1 MNNEDCKLII
11 EIYYNNKI
19 FSLESDTLID
29 LNEIINQSIRH
40 FNINNEFKKDI
51 IFTYK
56 DEEGDINIINNNE
69 DIINSSIYIGSE
81 KYLSKIFLDIIKED
95 KINSKD
101 NNEKIDENKSIIE
114 NEEIK
119 KLEDLNSFKD
129 NKINELEIKIMK
141 LEKEYRQLNNMK
153 NINVL
158 KLLKE
163 ENKFE
168 NNNNQFDYNK
178 FKNEMK
184 SLINDIIIIEREHFE
199 NKLKKFKD
207 DLILD
212 INTNLL
218 KEKENKDN
226 ILKDISGDIA
236 FIKEEIIKINKENKI
251 IEDKINMKN
260 NKLLVKRYICE
271 NCNHYFL
278 MDDCFDI
285 ENNKYFDE
293 HNFKLEK
300 LDEKINKN
308 NNIFKNEKELL
319 NNKKIEI
326 NEELEKMKEKDY
338 IYNKKEKEYKEKKD
352 DKIEEEKIKENKD
365 DKIVEEGKEE
375 KKDENEKIQEKK
387 EEMEEENEKLNED
400 NLDFEEDL
408 NLQNILKNYF
418 YNIEGSL
425 KNSYPERKEL
435 KLISDYYKSIIEKK
449 DLIQYYQDSF
459 IAEVDEKKT
468 DKKYNNR
475 IFGINIRI
483 RKIEELL
490 QNLSE

>member
-184 SLINDIIIIEREHFE
+184 S
-199 NKLKKFKD
+199 
-207 DLILD
+207 
-212 INTNLL
+212 
-218 KEKENKDN
+218 
-226 ILKDISGDIA
+226 
-236 FIKEEIIKINKENKI
+236 
-251 IEDKINMKN
+251 
-260 NKLLVKRYICE
+260 
-271 NCNHYFL
+271 
-278 MDDCFDI
+278 
-285 ENNKYFDE
+285 
-293 HNFKLEK
+293 
-300 LDEKINKN
+300 
-308 NNIFKNEKELL
+308 
-319 NNKKIEI
+319 
-326 NEELEKMKEKDY
+326 
-338 IYNKKEKEYKEKKD
+338 
-352 DKIEEEKIKENKD
+352 
-365 DKIVEEGKEE
+365 
-375 KKDENEKIQEKK
+375 
-387 EEMEEENEKLNED
+387 
-400 NLDFEEDL
+400 
-408 NLQNILKNYF
+408 
-418 YNIEGSL
+418 
-425 KNSYPERKEL
+425 
-435 KLISDYYKSIIEKK
+435 
-449 DLIQYYQDSF
+449 
-459 IAEVDEKKT
+459 
-468 DKKYNNR
+468 
-475 IFGINIRI
+475 
-483 RKIEELL
+483 
-490 QNLSE
+490 